1 MEAWSGVGLLEQKEE
16 DLLNLEKEKGMLLV
30 WECSGMETSLR
41 DAKVALK
48 TPSLAALSSGNWRR
62 QRRREEGCFRWKR

>member
-1 MEAWSGVGLLEQKEE
+1 MGRSVEAWSGVGLLEQKEE

-41 DAKVALK
+41 DVEDSQALL
-48 TPSLAALSSGNWRR
+48 SLLTLFSGIGR
-62 QRRREEGCFRWKR
+62 

>member
-41 DAKVALK
+41 DVEDSQALL
-48 TPSLAALSSGNWRR
+48 SLLTLFSGIGR
-62 QRRREEGCFRWKR
+62 